1 MNGSSGF
8 RLRLIGQQAIYG
20 NLILHSAAWK
30 NTTLPALDKLDVSL
44 DFGFLL
50 KPGNGP
56 EIILGM
62 VEDPY
67 AFGPA
72 VDMVLRAGM
81 RW

>member
-1 MNGSSGF
+1 VNASAGL
-8 RLRLIGQQAIYG
+8 RLRVIGQQSVYG
-20 NLILHSAAWK
+20 NFMVHSAAWR
-30 NTTLPALDKLDVSL
+30 NTTLPALDGADVSL

-72 VDMVLRAGM
+72 VDMVLRAGV